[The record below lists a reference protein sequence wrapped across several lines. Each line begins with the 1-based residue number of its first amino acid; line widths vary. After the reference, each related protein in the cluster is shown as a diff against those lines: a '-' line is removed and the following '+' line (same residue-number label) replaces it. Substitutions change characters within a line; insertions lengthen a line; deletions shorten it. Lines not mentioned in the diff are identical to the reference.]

1 MKADKRG
8 QSPIVR
14 TSYIIVTMD
23 KFRVIKNGG
32 VTTPRGFRACGVHAG
47 FRKNP
52 GRKDFALV
60 VADEPAKTTGTFTQN
75 KFCAAPV
82 SFCRHQLG
90 CENGVCD
97 VRNMRVV
104 AINSGNANAATGE
117 EGEHV
122 AKQTAEIVAEALSVG
137 VEEVLVASTGVIGVK
152 LPLAPFEE
160 GVPLAVEALS
170 ADGGCDA
177 AQAIMTTDTRY
188 KQVAVEVSGEQLGLA
203 GTYHIGGM
211 VKGSGMIQPNMAT
224 MIAVITTDVP
234 LSDGFMK
241 TAFHNAVNKSFNC
254 VTVDSDTSTNDTAIF
269 MSSGKEDELEE
280 KTKEAEVFA
289 EALNFVCIELAKKIA
304 VDGEGATRIVQV
316 SVEGAKNNEEADVAA
331 RAVANSP
338 LVKTAI
344 AGHDANWGRVAAAL
358 GKSGASFSQ
367 TNCDIDF
374 LKMPVL
380 RRGLPVEFDEDE
392 ALHRFKETQID
403 IDCNLGEGEGSAV
416 IWTCDLTH
424 DYISINADY
433 RS

>member
-1 MKADKRG
+1 MATFEIVEKGGITAPAGFKA
-8 QSPIVR
+8 
-14 TSYIIVTMD
+14 
-23 KFRVIKNGG
+23 
-32 VTTPRGFRACGVHAG
+32 AGVHAG

-52 GRKDFALV
+52 LRLDFALV

-82 SFCRHQLG
+82 IFDREQLHAVDG
-90 CENGVCD
+90 KCGVAAIQAI
-97 VRNMRVV
+97 
-104 AINSGNANAATGE
+104 AINSGNANAATGTDGLE
-117 EGEHV
+117 V
-122 AKQTAEIVAEALSVG
+122 AKKSAELVAQGVG
-137 VEEVLVASTGVIGVK
+137 IDASQVLVSSTGVIGVP
-152 LPLAPFEE
+152 LPLEPFEDGIPVAVKKLSTE
-160 GVPLAVEALS
+160 GGL
-170 ADGGCDA
+170 DA
-177 AQAIMTTDTRY
+177 ARAIMTTDTRY
-188 KQVAVEVSGEQLGLA
+188 KQVAVKIDGSELGLD
-203 GTYHIGGM
+203 GEFHIGGM

-234 LSDGFMK
+234 LADDVMTTLFR
-241 TAFHNAVNKSFNC
+241 AAVDRSFNC

-269 MSSGKEDELEE
+269 MSSGKGAEIALGTPACDEF
-280 KTKEAEVFA
+280 K
-289 EALNFVCIELAKKIA
+289 EALNYVCIELAKKIA

-316 SVEGAKNNEEADVAA
+316 TVDGAKDDADALVAA

-358 GKSGASFSQ
+358 GKSGAEFKQ
-367 TNCDIDF
+367 ENTDIDF

-380 RRGLPVEFDEDE
+380 RNGLPIPFDEDE
-392 ALHRFKETQID
+392 ALRRFEETQID
-403 IDCNLGEGEGSAV
+403 IDCNLGEGGGHAV